1 MTEPVPSLD
10 PAGPEQQPVD
20 AQPAHTEPELSS
32 GRLPVAVVRP
42 RPQSGLEG
50 SRAFRVLN
58 VVLVALLATVAT
70 TTLIYFANALGAS
83 VFLICGALALVPL
96 AICLLTLLWIDR
108 WEPEP
113 KSALIFAFCW
123 GAGMSVVASFVVG
136 QWVKPILL
144 AGATLTDPTTVST
157 LVQAPLVEE
166 ASKGLGVLLIFLL
179 RSRTFDGPING
190 VVYAGTVAAGFAF
203 TENILYF
210 GSAMTDLQQIG
221 PSLVI
226 TFVIRGLMSPF
237 AHVMFTA
244 VLGAFVGYAARYGRT
259 WLVICAW
266 LVGLVPAMLLHALWN
281 SSSLIGANFLI
292 IYGALQLP
300 IFILYALGIALLRR
314 SEARLT
320 RRRLTEYADSGWFL
334 PNEIGMLG
342 TSEGRRRAIVWAKTF
357 GGGATMKRFINL
369 ATRVAFTR
377 ERILLGPQPAQVR
390 QRETVRLEG
399 VLLEGTTAAR
409 AALLIQHANKP
420 AHATGPRPVSALNPA
435 ELNDDKG
442 GAAESSAHRPG

>member
-1 MTEPVPSLD
+1 MTEPTPPLD
-10 PAGPEQQPVD
+10 PAGPEQQPHYGP
-20 AQPAHTEPELSS
+20 PANAEPGQSH
-32 GRLPVAVVRP
+32 GRLPLTAGP
-42 RPQSGLEG
+42 ARPQPGLEG

-58 VVLVALLATVAT
+58 VVLVSLLAAVAM

-96 AICLLTLLWIDR
+96 TICLLTLLWIDR

-123 GAGMSVVASFVVG
+123 GAGMSVVASLVVG

-144 AGATLTDPTTVST
+144 AGATLTHPTTVTS

-210 GSAMTDLQQIG
+210 GSAMTDLQEIG
-221 PSLVI
+221 PGLVT

-244 VLGAFVGYAARYGRT
+244 VLGALLGYAARYGRT
-259 WLVICAW
+259 WLVVSAW
-266 LVGLVPAMLLHALWN
+266 VIGLVPAMLLHALWN
-281 SSSLIGANFLI
+281 SSSLIGANFLFV
-292 IYGALQLP
+292 YGALQLP
-300 IFILYALGIALLRR
+300 IFLLYALGIVLLRR

-320 RRRLTEYADSGWFL
+320 RRRLSEYADSGWFL

-342 TSEGRRRAIVWAKTF
+342 TPEGRHRAIIWAKSF

-369 ATRVAFTR
+369 ATRLAFTR
-377 ERILLGPQPAQVR
+377 ERILLGPQPAHER

-399 VLLEGTTAAR
+399 ALLEGTTAAR
-409 AALLIQHANKP
+409 AALLLQHANKL
-420 AHATGPRPVSALNPA
+420 AHAAAPRPVSPA
-435 ELNDDKG
+435 EAN
-442 GAAESSAHRPG
+442 